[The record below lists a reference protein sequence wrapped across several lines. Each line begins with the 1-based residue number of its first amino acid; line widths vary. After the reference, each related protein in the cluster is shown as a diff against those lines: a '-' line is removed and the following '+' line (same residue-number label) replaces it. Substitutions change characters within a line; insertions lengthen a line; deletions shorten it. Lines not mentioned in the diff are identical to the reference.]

1 MSDTAQAFA
10 AALEVE
16 RKAALCAD
24 FETLLRVQD
33 EKRELLPLF
42 LSCGDQWLIDE
53 LSERAR
59 KNLQLMRQLLACI
72 QGMVG
77 AVGAGN
83 ESAYTASGQNS
94 IQPAAQLTLRTRL

>member
-1 MSDTAQAFA
+1 MSDPAQAFA
-10 AALEVE
+10 EALEIE

-33 EKRELLPLF
+33 EKRELLPL
-42 LSCGDQWLIDE
+42 LQSHPDRALVDE

-59 KNLQLMRQLLACI
+59 KNLQLMRQLLACV

-77 AVGAGN
+77 VTQESA
-83 ESAYTASGQNS
+83 SAYTASGQNS
-94 IQPAAQLTLRTRL
+94 VQPGAQTTVRARL

>member
-1 MSDTAQAFA
+1 MSDVVQEFA
-10 AALEVE
+10 EALEIE

-33 EKRELLPLF
+33 QKRELLPL
-42 LSCGDQWLIDE
+42 LKTHPDQARVDD

-59 KNLQLMRQLLACI
+59 KNLQLMRQLLAVV

-77 AVGAGN
+77 VTH
-83 ESAYTASGQNS
+83 ESAYTASGQTS
-94 IQPAAQLTLRTRL
+94 IQPAAQTTVRGKL

>member
-1 MSDTAQAFA
+1 MSEAAQAFA

-24 FETLLRVQD
+24 FETLLRVQE
-33 EKRELLPLF
+33 EKRELLPRLQ
-42 LSCGDQWLIDE
+42 SCSDQALIDE

-59 KNLQLMRQLLACI
+59 KNLQLMRQLLTCV

-77 AVGAGN
+77 TPN
-83 ESAYTASGQNS
+83 ESAYTAHGQS
-94 IQPAAQLTLRTRL
+94 VQPGAATLRGRL

>member
-1 MSDTAQAFA
+1 MSDVVQAFA
-10 AALEVE
+10 EALEIE

-33 EKRELLPLF
+33 QKRELLPL
-42 LSCGDQWLIDE
+42 LKECPDKALVDD

-59 KNLQLMRQLLACI
+59 KNLQLMRQLLAAV

-77 AVGAGN
+77 ATN
-83 ESAYTASGQNS
+83 ESAYTANGQTS
-94 IQPAAQLTLRTRL
+94 IQPGTQTTVRGRL

>member
-1 MSDTAQAFA
+1 MSNVVQEFA
-10 AALEVE
+10 EALETE

-33 EKRELLPLF
+33 QKRELLPL
-42 LSCGDQWLIDE
+42 LKACPDQALVDD

-59 KNLQLMRQLLACI
+59 KNLQLIRQLLAVV

-77 AVGAGN
+77 ATGETA
-83 ESAYTASGQNS
+83 SAYTSNGQTS
-94 IQPAAQLTLRTRL
+94 IQPAPQTSVRGKL

>member
-1 MSDTAQAFA
+1 MSEAAQAFA

-33 EKRELLPLF
+33 EKRELVPLIQ
-42 LSCGDQWLIDE
+42 SCTDQALVDQ

-59 KNLQLMRQLLACI
+59 KNLQLIRQLLTCV
-72 QGMVG
+72 QGM
-77 AVGAGN
+77 ARAPN
-83 ESAYTASGQNS
+83 ESAYTASGQS
-94 IQPAAQLTLRTRL
+94 VQPGAATLRGRL